1 MGSFL
6 KWVNLGMTWLGF
18 GMAVYSL
25 TDEDKTNDP
34 TANALAYQFMM
45 AFKQTMDAAQVREFD
60 DGWVSNVMPH
70 FQAITEETIRKT
82 ISGQ

>member
-34 TANALAYQFMM
+34 TSDALAYQFMM
-45 AFKQTMDAAQVREFD
+45 AFRQTMDAANVKEID
-60 DGWVSNVMPH
+60 DAWVS
-70 FQAITEETIRKT
+70 A
-82 ISGQ
+82 